1 MSNRVILAS
10 FADQHD
16 ALEAV
21 RSLRAAGI
29 AVRDVYSPHAIHGMD
44 EALGLRPT
52 RLTWV
57 CFVCGAIG
65 LFGMLRFQNWANAVD
80 WPINVGG
87 KPWNSLPAEA
97 PVAFEMWVLLAAFG
111 SVLACLAICRLYP
124 GKRVAAAAARV
135 TDDRYAVAVDASPA
149 ITRAE
154 LRRLLA
160 ASGAVD
166 IEEQVVATEEEK

>member
-1 MSNRVILAS
+1 MSTRVIVAS

-21 RSLRAAGI
+21 RSLRRAGQ

-65 LFGMLRFQNWANAVD
+65 LFGMLWFQNWANSVD

-97 PVAFEMWVLLAAFG
+97 PVAFEMLVLLAAFG

-124 GKRVAAAAARV
+124 GKRVAAAARV
-135 TDDRYAVAVDASPA
+135 ADDRYAVAVDASPA
-149 ITRAE
+149 ITPAA

-166 IEEQVVATEEEK
+166 IEEQVVATEAEK

>member
-1 MSNRVILAS
+1 MSTRVILAS

-21 RSLRAAGI
+21 RSLRAAGH

-57 CFVCGAIG
+57 CFACGAIG
-65 LFGMLRFQNWANAVD
+65 LVGMLWFQNWANAID

-97 PVAFEMWVLLAAFG
+97 PVAFEMLVLLAAFG

-124 GKRVAAAAARV
+124 GKRVATAARV

-160 ASGAVD
+160 ANGAVD
-166 IEEQVVATEEEK
+166 IDEQHVATEEEV